1 MNFMNHLKS
10 QTNKQMTLTENG
22 ALAYETSGHALL
34 DMLFA
39 ISALRGASL
48 REIENMFSDSF
59 YENPHDAVKFLFWV
73 RDCREGAGERRI
85 FRENLIWLTEN
96 RPEIVKATLDLIPV
110 YGRWDD
116 LWVLLDTP
124 LKDDVINLVRQTL
137 TADREAMKKGKPISL
152 LAKWT
157 PSSNASSLHT
167 SYYANII
174 MSGLDMDPRK
184 YRKMLSEMRS
194 YLDVVERKM
203 SANEWGDINYE
214 TVPSKAN
221 LIYKDAFL
229 RHDEARRKAYLD
241 AIQSGEAKIN
251 AGVLQPHEIVN
262 SYIRAFNY
270 YFGSEMK
277 SYDET
282 LEELWKALPDVTID
296 DTLVVEDTS
305 GSMCGAYGT
314 KVRPIDVATAL
325 AIYLSEHN
333 GEEWKD
339 KIISFSAT
347 PKYIDLSRCKSLRE
361 KIGYILDHAEVSN
374 TDIERTM
381 QLILDTAIANNLTQ
395 EEMPG
400 TVLILSDC
408 QWDQMTYIRGKSP
421 NASLFDNIAREFE
434 RHGYKLPKVIFWNLS
449 GTVDRT
455 IPMQENEMGVTLISG
470 FSIQLMNMV
479 MSGKTDPYEVLLE
492 TINASRY
499 DAVEEAL
506 KGII

>member
-1 MNFMNHLKS
+1 MSFMNHLKS
-10 QTNKQMTLTENG
+10 RVNKQMTLTENG

-39 ISALRGASL
+39 ISALRGASR

-59 YENPHDAVKFLFWV
+59 YENPHDAVKFLFWA

-85 FRENLIWLTEN
+85 FRENLLWLTEN

-110 YGRWDD
+110 YGRWND

-124 LKDDVINLVRQTL
+124 LKDDVIGLVKQTL
-137 TADREAMKKGKPISL
+137 ATDREAMKKGKPLSL

-157 PSSNASSLHT
+157 PSENASSSQT
-167 SYYANII
+167 RRYANII
-174 MSGLDMDPRK
+174 MSGLDMAPRR

-241 AIQSGEAKIN
+241 ALQSGEAKIN
-251 AGVLQPHEIVN
+251 ARVLQPHEIVN

-270 YFGSEMK
+270 YFGPEMK

-296 DTLVVEDTS
+296 TLVVEDTS
-305 GSMCGAYGT
+305 GSMTDAYGT

-395 EEMPG
+395 EEMPKRI
-400 TVLILSDC
+400 LFLSDMQFDEAIC
-408 QWDQMTYIRGKSP
+408 IRRELWGSI
-421 NASLFDNIAREFE
+421 SLFDEIAREFE

-449 GTVDRT
+449 GTVERT

-492 TINASRY
+492 TINAPRY

-506 KGII
+506 KGIV